1 MEAPTARLISKIY
14 TLDNIAAKNLLM
26 QYEWMIKW
34 VQWALDEIGDDDFEE
49 SAYEGGNSAVWLLG
63 HLIVSDDD
71 FSLYMGTGDR
81 LYPEYVSMF
90 GTNTKPVPIDEY
102 PSINELKVAWKKVC
116 EKNMEVYKSFTD
128 EVLLEKHNRINEEGE
143 DFIKT
148 KGEVAGVWQLHQAYH
163 AGQIGQIASRLKKE
177 KVKLTA

>member
-1 MEAPTARLISKIY
+1 M
-14 TLDNIAAKNLLM
+14 DNIAAKNLLT

-34 VQWALDEIGDDDFEE
+34 VQRALDEIEIDDYDRTAFD
-49 SAYEGGNSAVWLLG
+49 GGNTVVWLLG

-90 GTNTKPVPIDEY
+90 GTNSKPGHIEEY
-102 PSINELKVAWKKVC
+102 PPVNDLKEAWKKVC
-116 EKNMEVYKSFTD
+116 EKNMQIYKSFTD
-128 EVLLEKHNRINEEGE
+128 EVLMEKHNRINEEGE

-148 KGEVAGVWQLHQAYH
+148 KGEVAGVWQLHQVYH
-163 AGQIGQIASRLKKE
+163 AGQIAQIASRLKKE
-177 KVKLTA
+177 SPSFKI